1 MSKKYNLRKDTD
13 LRDVTFEDI
22 LTLTKSLEKKAEPID
37 FSGFKTPSPPE
48 SLHLDKIFS
57 TDSLTSG
64 FSTPTIMELDITGIK
79 SDWESR
85 KGDLDG
91 KLDELFDLFDD
102 FGPIA
107 DEFSVHG
114 GSFTPVEEHWK
125 KCHTAFQG
133 IKIVERALNKYN
145 ESELEKRAELKEK

>member
-1 MSKKYNLRKDTD
+1 MSKKYNARKDTD
-13 LRDVTFEDI
+13 LSNITFEDI
-22 LTLTKSLEKKAEPID
+22 LSGTKSLEKKAEPID
-37 FSGFKTPSPPE
+37 FSGFKTPSPSE

-57 TDSLTSG
+57 TDSLKSG
-64 FSTPTIMELDITGIK
+64 FSTPVLVAPTIMDLDITGIK
-79 SDWESR
+79 SVRESK

-114 GSFTPVEEHWK
+114 GSFTSVEEHRK
-125 KCHTAFQG
+125 NAILCFKP
-133 IKIVERALNKYN
+133 
-145 ESELEKRAELKEK
+145 